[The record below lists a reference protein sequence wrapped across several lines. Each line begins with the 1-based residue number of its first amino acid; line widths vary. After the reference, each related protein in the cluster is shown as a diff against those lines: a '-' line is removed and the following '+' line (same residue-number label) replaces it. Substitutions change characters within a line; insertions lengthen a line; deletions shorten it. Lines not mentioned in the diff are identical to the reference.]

1 MCNKISKE
9 QMNKILKTLKGL
21 VQGLLDQNVHL
32 KKRELG
38 NLKLEAFQ
46 FEVDQGYATLMV
58 VFEEN
63 RVLASQDFLFH
74 FNLEGQEGNFIDYSW
89 LGDGAY
95 GDFVLKNGEY
105 VTLDLNKV
113 QTELLAF
120 MDSYCEIQ
128 EEGIG
133 LAYRG
138 YKNELEK
145 LSFTSEDGEIV
156 VYEVQ

>member
-1 MCNKISKE
+1 MGNKVSKE
-9 QMNKILKTLKGL
+9 QMNKILKTLKSL
-21 VQGLLDQNVHL
+21 VQGLLDQNVRL
-32 KKRELG
+32 KRREIS
-38 NLKLEAFQ
+38 NLKIEEFH
-46 FEVDQGYATLMV
+46 FEVDQGFATLMV

-63 RVLASQDFLFH
+63 KVLASQDFLFH

-105 VTLDLNKV
+105 VPLDLNKV
-113 QTELLAF
+113 QKELLSF
-120 MDSYCEIQ
+120 MDSYCEVQ

-156 VYEVQ
+156 IYEVQ